1 MYFALNHLLSFF
13 FQFHPFTIDFY
24 VRFSSH
30 SFNYSVSGLKLFIK
44 LLFFKFIPFHLVFI
58 WDLVLILLIVIY
70 LVLNHLLN
78 WFVFEFIPWHFIF
91 ISNMILI
98 LFIVISS
105 CSYHFLDWIFFF
117 NFIPHDLILFFCVK
131 FGSFVL
137 NLYFLN
143 RFFFNLFF
151 QVYP

>member
-44 LLFFKFIPFHLVFI
+44 LLFFKFIPLHLVFI

-91 ISNMILI
+91 ISNMVLI

-105 CSYHFLDWIFFF
+105 CSYPFLDWIFFSISSLMIWF
-117 NFIPHDLILFFCVK
+117 YFFVK
-131 FGSFVL
+131 FGSFFL
-137 NLYFLN
+137 NLHFLN